1 MKKRTWVAVIAGTLF
16 LCAAAYAAG
25 SYVKEKLI
33 EEAVQEMKRQQ
44 EPQESREA
52 QQEPQAGYILIHTT
66 DGEAWGFY
74 GDMEISH
81 GADGGDIDIDMSGWL
96 VGSTHDCYN
105 PDPEE

>member
-1 MKKRTWVAVIAGTLF
+1 MASGKAG
-16 LCAAAYAAG
+16 
-25 SYVKEKLI
+25 
-33 EEAVQEMKRQQ
+33 RQ

-74 GDMEISH
+74 GDMEIISD
-81 GADGGDIDIDMSGWL
+81 GADGGDIEIEMSGWL

-105 PDPEE
+105 QDPEE

>member
-1 MKKRTWVAVIAGTLF
+1 MKKRTKAAIILGTLL

-25 SYVKEKLI
+25 SYAKEKLI
-33 EEAVQEMKRQQ
+33 EEAVE
-44 EPQESREA
+44 EA
-52 QQEPQAGYILIHTT
+52 QRKQEAGQQAQDPQPGYILIHTT

-74 GDMEISH
+74 GDIKIISD
-81 GADGGDIDIDMSGWL
+81 GKDGGDIDIDMIGWL